1 MSDEL
6 IRLDDAIALFDAPNI
21 IEDLRALPAVSPG
34 VKPEAETE
42 RVFMDA
48 VWDVTGFRGT
58 PEQLM
63 NALSEMVRREP
74 RQMQGAILRA
84 ALSAI
89 TAANARA
96 DAAEAALAADAWQP
110 IETAPKDGT
119 RIDLWCRRSWNP
131 PVEFERRTSV
141 YWCRTHQR
149 FRAEGEF
156 HYVEET
162 FNPRPGER
170 YLIPT
175 HWRPLPAPPA
185 LIPKGGAK

>member
-1 MSDEL
+1 MTDKTEL
-6 IRLDDAIALFDAPNI
+6 DAL
-21 IEDLRALPAVSPG
+21 V
-34 VKPEAETE
+34 
-42 RVFMDA
+42 
-48 VWDVTGFRGT
+48 DVTGFRGT
-58 PEQLM
+58 PEQLI

-84 ALSAI
+84 ALSAL
-89 TAANARA
+89 TAANAR
-96 DAAEAALAADAWQP
+96 ADAWQP

-119 RIDLWCRRSWNP
+119 RLDLWCRRSCNP

-149 FRAEGEF
+149 FRTEGEF

-185 LIPKGGAK
+185 LIPKEGA